1 MRRVCG
7 HVWRPDVVL
16 SHPLSHRNPLSFL
29 HFLAEMA
36 WNIDY
41 EHDSEE
47 VILLKKHIAEQ
58 GLSGR
63 VVHIPSTHIL
73 SLF

>member
-1 MRRVCG
+1 
-7 HVWRPDVVL
+7 
-16 SHPLSHRNPLSFL
+16 
-29 HFLAEMA
+29 MA

-63 VVHIPSTHIL
+63 VVHILRFTSHRC
-73 SLF
+73 SR